1 MNKNVTVIVG
11 LQWGDEGKGRVTHY
25 ESKDA
30 QCVIRSTGGNNA
42 GHTIVVNGKKHV
54 MHLLPSSILRDDVI
68 SVIGPGVVI
77 DPMVLVEEI
86 KLLKQAGIKVT
97 PQKLVISDKAH
108 VIMPY
113 HKAEDAWY
121 ESKKEN
127 KIGTTGRGIGPCY
140 ADKCNRIGIRMS
152 DLFYED
158 ILKNKLKEVIDTKP
172 REIFPQS
179 IPVSCVIDSIV
190 KNYCFEV
197 SKDDTFSEL
206 GNYIRDTFEV
216 IQKFIQDNKKI
227 IVEGAQ
233 ATNLD
238 IDHGDYPFVT
248 SSSPNASGLLSGAG
262 IGPTHVKEVIGVI
275 KAYSSRVG
283 EGPFPTEQ
291 KNATGDRIREMG
303 GEYGATTKRPRRCG
317 FLDLLAVKKACLLNG
332 VTHLCINH
340 IDTIGKVFTD
350 NLIPVCTYYI
360 KDKETGKPHTF
371 DYRLFP
377 ANWRTD
383 GITKY
388 EYLPENC
395 KKYIEFIEE
404 FVGVPVKYIGVGADD
419 SRTIIK
425 E

>member
-25 ESKDA
+25 ESKNA

-54 MHLLPSSILRDDVI
+54 MHLLPSSILRDDVV

-86 KLLKQAGIKVT
+86 KLLKQSGINVT
-97 PQKLVISDKAH
+97 PEKLVISDKAH

-113 HKAEDAWY
+113 HKTEDAWF
-121 ESKKEN
+121 EVKKN
-127 KIGTTGRGIGPCY
+127 KKIGTTGRGIGPCY
-140 ADKCNRIGIRMS
+140 ADKCNRIGIRMC
-152 DLFYED
+152 DLFSED
-158 ILKNKLKEVIDTKP
+158 ILRENVKEATATKSK
-172 REIFPQS
+172 ELFPQKMPMS
-179 IPVSCVIDSIV
+179 SAIESIV
-190 KNYCFEV
+190 NKYCFDL
-197 SKDDTFSEL
+197 SKDSVFSSLKMYVKDTFD
-206 GNYIRDTFEV
+206 I
-216 IQKFIQDNKKI
+216 IQKHIEDGSKI

-248 SSSPNASGLLSGAG
+248 SSSPNASGSLSGAG
-262 IGPTHVKEVIGVI
+262 IGPTHVKEVIGVM

-291 KNATGDRIREMG
+291 KNEIGDKIREMG

-317 FLDLLAVKKACLLNG
+317 YLDLMAIEKACKLNG

-340 IDTIGKVFTD
+340 IDTIGKVF
-350 NLIPVCTYYI
+350 NI
-360 KDKETGKPHTF
+360 
-371 DYRLFP
+371 
-377 ANWRTD
+377 
-383 GITKY
+383 
-388 EYLPENC
+388 
-395 KKYIEFIEE
+395 
-404 FVGVPVKYIGVGADD
+404 
-419 SRTIIK
+419 
-425 E
+425 